1 MNGISIL
8 MFALGIG
15 VFLAGLWLF
24 TGHKSELLLWKN
36 PQAKKM
42 PMAEVKNVGKWTM
55 IASAVPVVIAIIR
68 GNFFMAGPTRLE
80 RATSSVTGR
89 RSNQLS
95 YEPGWI

>member
-42 PMAEVKNVGKWTM
+42 SLAEVKNVGKWTM
-55 IASAVPVVIAIIR
+55 ISSAIIVAI
-68 GNFFMAGPTRLE
+68 GVIFLFIE
-80 RATSSVTGR
+80 
-89 RSNQLS
+89 
-95 YEPGWI
+95 I

>member
-36 PQAKKM
+36 PDASKLSK
-42 PMAEVKNVGKWTM
+42 AEVRNVGKWTM
-55 IASAVPVVIAIIR
+55 ITSLVIVII
-68 GNFFMAGPTRLE
+68 GVIFLFIE
-80 RATSSVTGR
+80 
-89 RSNQLS
+89 
-95 YEPGWI
+95 I

>member
-15 VFLAGLWLF
+15 TFLAGLWLF

-36 PQAKKM
+36 PQAKKL

-55 IASAVPVVIAIIR
+55 ITSAVPIII
-68 GNFFMAGPTRLE
+68 GIVFLFIE
-80 RATSSVTGR
+80 
-89 RSNQLS
+89 
-95 YEPGWI
+95 I